1 MTAVLTL
8 PKRCD
13 RCEGTGVVTP
23 RRLVCAER
31 DCRVVFE
38 PRYRHHR
45 FCSNPCKL
53 RENNRLYRERL
64 RAAR

>member
-1 MTAVLTL
+1 MSAVLTL
-8 PKRCD
+8 PKPCSHCD
-13 RCEGTGVVTP
+13 GTGVITP

-45 FCSNPCKL
+45 YCSNRCKL
-53 RENNRLYRERL
+53 RENQWRYRERL